1 VRILKRS
8 EATQDSNRKERTQI
22 RLMLAYLCVATEAE
36 ASLVRKV
43 KILDKFQLA
52 DEEIAKIC
60 GCSIGSVRNARLAAK
75 NEHAF

>member
-1 VRILKRS
+1 MRNLKQSEVR
-8 EATQDSNRKERTQI
+8 QDSNEKERTQV

-52 DEEIAKIC
+52 DEEIATIC
-60 GCSIGSVRNARLAAK
+60 GCSIGSVRNARVAAK
-75 NEHAF
+75 KEHAL